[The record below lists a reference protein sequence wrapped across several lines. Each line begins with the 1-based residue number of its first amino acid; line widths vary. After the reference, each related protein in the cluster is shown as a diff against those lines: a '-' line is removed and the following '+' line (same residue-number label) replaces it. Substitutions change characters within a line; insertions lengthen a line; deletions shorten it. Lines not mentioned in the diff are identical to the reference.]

1 MDIQI
6 YTTQE
11 DLNQSFT
18 TWFKEI
24 VTEKETVTVALSG
37 GATPRSLFDY
47 WARLPEGEIDWKKIK
62 FFWGDERCV
71 PPTDN
76 DSNYK
81 MTKDHLF
88 NFLPIPQEN
97 IFRILGENDPEVEAK
112 RYSELLDNE
121 LETKKGVPSFDI
133 LMLGMGDDGH
143 TASIFT
149 HEISRWDHPDNCV
162 TATHPVTGQI
172 RVSLTGKVINAAQ
185 QVVFLVTGENKADKV
200 AEIIGQP
207 QEAAKKYPAALVQ
220 PDSDKLLWF
229 LDQKA
234 AQKLR

>member
-37 GATPRSLFDY
+37 GATPRALFDY
-47 WARLPEGEIDWKKIK
+47 WARVQDGEIVWRRIK

-81 MTKDHLF
+81 MTKDHHF

-133 LMLGMGDDGH
+133 LMLGMG
-143 TASIFT
+143 
-149 HEISRWDHPDNCV
+149 
-162 TATHPVTGQI
+162 
-172 RVSLTGKVINAAQ
+172 
-185 QVVFLVTGENKADKV
+185 
-200 AEIIGQP
+200 
-207 QEAAKKYPAALVQ
+207 
-220 PDSDKLLWF
+220 
-229 LDQKA
+229 
-234 AQKLR
+234 